1 MGLPAVERYKLR
13 LDLIPFR
20 LCYYIFSFFSRSQP
34 IKQTSVALALCRQLW
49 HPSQWR
55 RRVLELNASDERGI
69 SVVRNKIKHFAS
81 LTVAKGNSNVSSTKS
96 FFLKKKDAGSD
107 EMETDDMENY
117 PNPPFKIIILDEADT
132 VTPDAQAALRRI
144 IVSRLL

>member
-1 MGLPAVERYKLR
+1 M
-13 LDLIPFR
+13 
-20 LCYYIFSFFSRSQP
+20 
-34 IKQTSVALALCRQLW
+34 ALALCRQLW

-69 SVVRNKIKHFAS
+69 SVVRDKIKHFAS
-81 LTVAKGNSNVSSTKS
+81 LSVGNASGTKS
-96 FFLKKKDAGSD
+96 AASYFNKSKKNDN
-107 EMETDDMENY
+107 EMEVEEQQEEENY

-144 IVSRLL
+144 IVRKTNILWCGWIVKHDMFVLLTLFVCMCVCVYW

>member
-1 MGLPAVERYKLR
+1 ML
-13 LDLIPFR
+13 
-20 LCYYIFSFFSRSQP
+20 
-34 IKQTSVALALCRQLW
+34 QTSVALALCRQLW

-69 SVVRNKIKHFAS
+69 SVVRDKIKHFAS
-81 LTVAKGNSNVSSTKS
+81 LSVGKAKPKSAKS
-96 FFLKKKDAGSD
+96 FFQKKTTDGDNENNDDDAMQVD
-107 EMETDDMENY
+107 EDDENLY

-144 IVSRLL
+144 IVSPSLVDVSKSSTQDKLSLSHI